1 MAPWL
6 AVGSSG
12 MRYVSTRGQT
22 PPMGFSDAVLTG
34 LAPDGGLLLPET
46 IPDVR
51 DRLAHWRTLDYV
63 ALARELIA
71 LYVDDIPRPVLDDLI
86 NRAYATFDHP
96 AVAPLVPVGDLHV
109 LELFH
114 GPTLAFKDVAL
125 QLLGRLFE
133 YVLAERGLHLNIL
146 GATSGDTGSAAIAGV
161 RGQRDIDI
169 FIMYPEGRVSELQEL
184 QMTTVA
190 DPNVHCL
197 SVAGSFDDCQNLMK
211 TLFGDLGFKREYALG
226 AVNSVNWARVLA
238 QVVYYAWASLQFPP
252 AQPVRFAV
260 PTGNFGNV
268 FAGYIAKR
276 MGLPVGQLLVATN
289 ENDILSVFFNSGV
302 YARGPV
308 RFTITPAMDIQV
320 ASNFERYLYFLLGSD
335 PAALR
340 AFMATFAETGRA
352 ELAEPPGTGDFL
364 ATSVDVEETA
374 ATIRA
379 VYEESRYILDPHTA
393 VGLAAARRLPSGGPT
408 VCLATAHPAKF
419 PEAVDAAVGAPLAR
433 HPRLDALRGLPS
445 RTTSVPASLD
455 AIRAFIQTHASRR

>member
-1 MAPWL
+1 
-6 AVGSSG
+6 
-12 MRYVSTRGQT
+12 
-22 PPMGFSDAVLTG
+22 MGFCDAVLTG

-96 AVAPLVPVGDLHV
+96 SVAPLVRVGDLHV

-133 YVLAERGLHLNIL
+133 YVLAERGEHLNIL

-190 DPNVHCL
+190 DANVHCL

-211 TLFGDLGFKREYALG
+211 TLFGDLGFKRDYHLG

-238 QVVYYAWASLQFPP
+238 QVVYYAWASLQFP
-252 AQPVRFAV
+252 AGQPVRFAV

-268 FAGYIAKR
+268 FAGYVAKR

-289 ENDILSVFFNSGV
+289 ENDILSVFFNTGV

-340 AFMATFAETGRA
+340 AFMAAFAATGRA
-352 ELAEPPGTGDFL
+352 ELAAAPGTDDFV
-364 ATSVDVEETA
+364 ATSVAIDATA
-374 ATIRA
+374 DTIRT
-379 VYEESRYILDPHTA
+379 VYHETGYVLDPHTA
-393 VGLAAARRLPSGGPT
+393 VGLAAARRIPTDGPT

-445 RTTSVPASLD
+445 RTTPVPASLD
-455 AIRAFIQTHASRR
+455 AIRSFIEAHVARR

>member
-1 MAPWL
+1 
-6 AVGSSG
+6 
-12 MRYVSTRGQT
+12 
-22 PPMGFSDAVLTG
+22 MGFCDAVLTG

-63 ALARELIA
+63 GLARELIA

-96 AVAPLVPVGDLHV
+96 SVAPLVRVGDLHV

-133 YVLAERGLHLNIL
+133 YVLAERGEHLNIL

-190 DPNVHCL
+190 DANVHCL

-211 TLFGDLGFKREYALG
+211 TLFGDLGFKRDYHLG

-238 QVVYYAWASLQFPP
+238 QVVYYAWASLQFP
-252 AQPVRFAV
+252 AGQPVRFAV

-268 FAGYIAKR
+268 FAGYVAKR

-289 ENDILSVFFNSGV
+289 ENDILSVFFNTGV

-320 ASNFERYLYFLLGSD
+320 ASNFERYLYFLLRSD

-340 AFMATFAETGRA
+340 AFMAAFAATGRA
-352 ELAEPPGTGDFL
+352 ELAAAPGTDDFV
-364 ATSVDVEETA
+364 ATSVAIDATA
-374 ATIRA
+374 DTIRT
-379 VYEESRYILDPHTA
+379 VYHETGYVLDPHTA
-393 VGLAAARRLPSGGPT
+393 VGLAAARRIPTDGPT

-445 RTTSVPASLD
+445 RTTPVPASLD
-455 AIRAFIQTHASRR
+455 AIRSFIEAHVARR